1 MNVSTAKADE
11 ANSAVFFQPLD
22 TFNCMTSL
30 KARLSKAKARLFGTA
45 TKDIVVPFE
54 LPCDCGHRVS
64 GIRRASWQIATC
76 STCDS
81 RIYVLPVNVYPA
93 TKRVRSEVLDGSV
106 ANRLSVIVRD
116 LVVGESESAPDSSAS
131 TNPTSTNQLA
141 AKSSA
146 RRTGPPTDPDED
158 SPQDDA
164 ADVSAA
170 PSKRSRRGSPH
181 VLNAQAAALVAE
193 PILVEEP
200 VVRVPR
206 PSIAVIA
213 RRIFT
218 PFRMLMLSAVV
229 LIAATGWWVV
239 TQRRMD
245 DARKTW
251 RREMDV
257 AEKALDEKD
266 ISTLGDSLA
275 KAVAAGQILQRDDA
289 EARRASSLWLQTKA
303 LQELSPTD
311 LISMLSGCTNPDGRL
326 DAAKAA
332 TAAESLSGKWFVFE
346 SVLIRSDS
354 GLQADMSLIIDSVP
368 VAIFVDSD
376 VLQHAV
382 TAMSQ
387 SPLLFVASVKSCEV
401 VDGGRGLQIRLD
413 GDSCTLVTTEFH
425 AAEFGFTSENTS
437 GLDALLERQ
446 TAFLK
451 SDAASANKGQQ
462 R

>member
-1 MNVSTAKADE
+1 
-11 ANSAVFFQPLD
+11 
-22 TFNCMTSL
+22 MTSL
-30 KARLSKAKARLFGTA
+30 KARLSKAKSRLFGTA

-54 LPCDCGHRVS
+54 LPCDCGHRVT

-76 STCDS
+76 SSCDS

-93 TKRVRSEVLDGSV
+93 TNRVRSEVLDGSV
-106 ANRLSVIVRD
+106 ANRLGVIVRD
-116 LVVGESESAPDSSAS
+116 LVVREAELTPDSRASSNSAS
-131 TNPTSTNQLA
+131 TNQPA
-141 AKSSA
+141 ARSSA
-146 RRTGPPTDPDED
+146 RRTGPPTNSDADSLHGDAPDA
-158 SPQDDA
+158 S
-164 ADVSAA
+164 VA
-170 PSKRSRRGSPH
+170 PSKRSRKGSPPI
-181 VLNAQAAALVAE
+181 LNAQAAALVAE

-218 PFRMLMLSAVV
+218 PFRLLMLSAVV

-257 AEKALDEKD
+257 AEKALLEKD

-275 KAVAAGQILQRDDA
+275 KAVAAGQILQRDDT
-289 EARRASSLWLQTKA
+289 ESRRAGSLWLQTKA

-311 LISMLSGCTNPDGRL
+311 LISMLSSCSSPDGRL

-346 SVLIRSDS
+346 SVMISSDN
-354 GLQADMSLIIDSVP
+354 GLKADMSLIIDSVP
-368 VAIFVDSD
+368 VTIFVDSD
-376 VLQHAV
+376 VLQNAV

-401 VDGGRGLQIRLD
+401 VDGGSGLKIRLD
-413 GDSCTLVTTEFH
+413 GNSCTLVTTEFH
-425 AAEFGFTSENTS
+425 AAEFGFTSANTA
-437 GLDALLERQ
+437 GLEALLERQ

-451 SDAASANKGQQ
+451 SDAASATKDQQ